1 MCQVS
6 RACLSAPFKFD
17 IKQPDSIFFAV
28 YKKYFKRP
36 LDFLLALLLI
46 LALSPVYLAVYVLV
60 RLNMGSPVIFRQ
72 ARPGLN
78 NKIFYILK
86 FRSMNSRRDSKGELL
101 PDAERLT
108 KLGAFLRKTSLD
120 EIPQFFCVLR
130 GDMSFIGPRP
140 LLPQYLAYYTPEESR
155 RSEVRPGITG
165 LAQINGRNCISWDEK
180 LAYDVE
186 YVDNVTFLGDLK
198 IALKTVVKTF
208 ASSGV
213 RVGVEESLNVVRSR
227 RAAGERDSESSS
239 GKKE

>member
-1 MCQVS
+1 
-6 RACLSAPFKFD
+6 
-17 IKQPDSIFFAV
+17 
-28 YKKYFKRP
+28 
-36 LDFLLALLLI
+36 
-46 LALSPVYLAVYVLV
+46 
-60 RLNMGSPVIFRQ
+60 
-72 ARPGLN
+72 
-78 NKIFYILK
+78 
-86 FRSMNSRRDSKGELL
+86 MNSRRDSKGELF

-165 LAQINGRNCISWDEK
+165 LAQINGRNCISWAEK

-198 IALKTVVKTF
+198 IALKTVVKAF